1 MSSEPGGREAGDEGR
16 RSEPA
21 SWKKMKRNLNL
32 IKALEHPIRA
42 QAFRLLVER
51 GKMSPAEIGREIGER
66 TDKVSHHCK
75 QLVAYDCARM
85 VEEKRVEGKGA
96 VEHFYVATRRTI
108 LDAADWDTMDPAMG
122 EAVLNEILMKIVDDY
137 EASIAARLVGS
148 DGKFH
153 ISRSLLILDELGIEE
168 AMENSERWRLEQSE
182 IEARSAQ
189 RRIESG
195 APGTPV
201 SSSLTFFKMPTH

>member
-66 TDKVSHHCK
+66 TDKVSHPDGAFHYRRN
-75 QLVAYDCARM
+75 LVLT
-85 VEEKRVEGKGA
+85 A
-96 VEHFYVATRRTI
+96 VPLRR
-108 LDAADWDTMDPAMG
+108 
-122 EAVLNEILMKIVDDY
+122 
-137 EASIAARLVGS
+137 
-148 DGKFH
+148 
-153 ISRSLLILDELGIEE
+153 
-168 AMENSERWRLEQSE
+168 
-182 IEARSAQ
+182 
-189 RRIESG
+189 
-195 APGTPV
+195 
-201 SSSLTFFKMPTH
+201 